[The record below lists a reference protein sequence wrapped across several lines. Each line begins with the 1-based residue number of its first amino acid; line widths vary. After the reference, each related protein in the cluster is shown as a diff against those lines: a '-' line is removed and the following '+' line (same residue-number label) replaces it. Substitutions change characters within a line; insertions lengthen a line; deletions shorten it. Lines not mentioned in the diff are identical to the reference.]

1 MTKFDLYKGTSKV
14 QSSVDSP
21 IVISDLT
28 PETQY
33 DDYSVSY
40 ARNEEKTPVSFKTE
54 AQTKVS
60 VTGVTVSPKTIA
72 MKVGEAKQV
81 AGAISPETSTDKGM
95 TYSSENEA
103 IAKVASDGTITAV
116 AVGVVNVVV
125 TTADGNFT
133 DKAAVTVA
141 E

>member
-40 ARNEEKTPVSFKTE
+40 AGNEEKTPVSFKTE
-54 AQTKVS
+54 AQKKVS

-81 AGAISPETSTDKGM
+81 AGVISPESATNKGM
-95 TYSSENEA
+95 TYLSENEA
-103 IAKVASDGTITAV
+103 I
-116 AVGVVNVVV
+116 
-125 TTADGNFT
+125 
-133 DKAAVTVA
+133 VTVA
-141 E
+141 S